1 MLDLPAIGGSAAH
14 LTPREKA
21 AVVVRLLLVGGALPE
36 LSQLSEEDQAELV
49 LQIGR
54 MKPVDRATVQAVAD
68 EFAAEIENIGVSF
81 PADLEDAL
89 GMLDGV
95 ISPAASSRVRQTS
108 ADSFRGDPWEQVSA
122 VDEDRLV
129 AVIEREAIEIG
140 AVIMSKLPVK
150 KAAAILGRMPG
161 ERARRIT
168 YSISLSGSVSPATVR
183 SIGVSLAEELGTRP
197 ARAFSDGPVDRVGA
211 ILNQSPSL
219 VRDEI
224 LEGLDREDHDFAE
237 QVKRAIFTFA
247 NIKDRLS
254 PRDVPRVHRELE
266 QADIARAIA
275 FAQGND
281 AESVEFILA
290 NISQRMAD
298 MIRAEA
304 EELGTVPLQEAEASM
319 RAIVEAIRALESEGE
334 ISLIAEDG

>member
-1 MLDLPAIGGSAAH
+1 M
-14 LTPREKA
+14 
-21 AVVVRLLLVGGALPE
+21 RLLLESGALPE

-49 LQIGR
+49 LQLGR

-68 EFAAEIENIGVSF
+68 EFAEAIENIGVSF
-81 PADLEDAL
+81 PEDLETAL

-95 ISPAASSRVRQTS
+95 ISSAASSRVRQTS
-108 ADSFRGDPWEQVSA
+108 NDNFRGDPWEQIA
-122 VDEDRLV
+122 ALDDDRLAAIV
-129 AVIEREAIEIG
+129 EREAVEIA
-140 AVIMSKLPVK
+140 AVIMSKIPVK
-150 KAAAILGRMPG
+150 KAAAILGLIPG

-168 YSISLSGSVSPATVR
+168 YAISLSGSVAPETVR
-183 SIGVSLAEELGTRP
+183 RVGVSLAEEMGTRP

-219 VRDEI
+219 VRDDV
-224 LEGLDREDHDFAE
+224 LEGLDREDRDFAE

-247 NIKDRLS
+247 NIKDRIS

-266 QADIARAIA
+266 QTDIARVVA
-275 FAQGND
+275 FADGKD
-281 AESVEFILA
+281 AASVEFILA

-304 EELGTVPLQEAEASM
+304 EELGSVPVTEAEASM
-319 RAIVEAIRALESEGE
+319 RAIVDAIRALESEGE
-334 ISLIAEDG
+334 ISLVAEEE